1 MDNKQNEPTVEEL
14 LREPW
19 TQPLLAQWGEH
30 ALRWLLSRRLD
41 EPEEK
46 LFAVAGER
54 LHRPG
59 AALSDQE
66 AQLGARHMM
75 GGAVADDLSDF
86 IEEEIVLTSVS
97 DSSGIYGG
105 HGGDSGAGRPEA
117 SRQEFIAVRHAR
129 GADPLADSAALAHLA
144 GADVLNLGPPPALP
158 STIQRDEADLSVALE
173 ASGAPASAQS
183 VAVEQDVKAV
193 PPAIQEA
200 EPDAVTAFVAE
211 PSTPTPAPEFATA
224 PPLAAAEPVPE
235 PELEPESE
243 PELESELEHEPEAAP
258 EPAPVPEPIDPA
270 SPELSWCVPRDITFN
285 FSTRGGSE
293 LFQDFLDAFI
303 EEAGTELE
311 KLEDGLGA
319 WEREPA
325 GADAP
330 KQVSR
335 VLHTLKGIAKG
346 VGLQRYGTL
355 IHNFETLLDRLP
367 CESGGEVQ
375 YFRIINAWLDA
386 TVRGYDHIQH
396 TRNDVASELPLQ
408 QDAPAPAASASDG
421 GSASSGAAQL
431 QPLAPGQRREDR
443 KIADAGAQALG
454 AQQTIRISP
463 DALDYLLNLGN
474 EVQKLGVRASQS
486 TLQSKRAT
494 GELLSRLGSLRTH
507 IGRIS
512 DRALLSATASR
523 SGPGAELDALEMDQ
537 YSDIHEAASILR
549 EAVDDLDE
557 LARLAGRHTS
567 AAEALLKQQAGMV
580 ASLGSSIRAARV
592 VPVSRLMPGLR
603 RIVRTV
609 SAELGKAVNF
619 RVISEAGKLDR
630 DSHACCQI
638 ILEHMVRNA
647 LDHGIEPPAERI
659 SAGKSDTGVISI
671 DVRKQGTDYVVSLS
685 DDGRGIDPQR
695 MRDQARKKGLDVDV
709 DSLSDREAQRLV
721 FHRGFSTADK
731 ISEISGRG
739 VGMDIVMGELQRI
752 GGDIEIESNLG
763 RGTTFRIR
771 MPSNISVNGA
781 LLVTVADT
789 AYAIPFDGLIGVEHV
804 PVDEFLQAV
813 QEQTDLP
820 LLGRRCEP
828 AYLAGLC
835 SGVPL
840 PDRDNWGATVPVIV
854 AGAGQQ
860 HMAIA
865 VDRVEEALE
874 LVIRSLGSQFANL
887 PWVVGGTTSADGK
900 AIVALNLNQLVTRQ
914 AGESVPALSLEPV
927 ADVNLLVMVVDDS
940 RTQRM
945 VATSQLQSLG
955 VETVT
960 AENGLAAIE
969 LLTGLHRLPDVI
981 LLDIEMPLKDGIQT
995 LREIRRSPRLQAI
1008 PVIMV
1013 TSRTGPKHRALA
1025 EQAGCSGYMG
1035 KPFNFPLLVEQIAE
1049 LTGYPLRLS

>member
-19 TQPLLAQWGEH
+19 TQPPLAQWGEH

-105 HGGDSGAGRPEA
+105 RGGDSGAGRPEA
-117 SRQEFIAVRHAR
+117 PRQEFIAVRHAR

-386 TVRGYDHIQH
+386 T
-396 TRNDVASELPLQ
+396 
-408 QDAPAPAASASDG
+408 
-421 GSASSGAAQL
+421 
-431 QPLAPGQRREDR
+431 DR
-443 KIADAGAQALG
+443 K
-454 AQQTIRISP
+454 S
-463 DALDYLLNLGN
+463 
-474 EVQKLGVRASQS
+474 
-486 TLQSKRAT
+486 
-494 GELLSRLGSLRTH
+494 
-507 IGRIS
+507 
-512 DRALLSATASR
+512 
-523 SGPGAELDALEMDQ
+523 
-537 YSDIHEAASILR
+537 
-549 EAVDDLDE
+549 
-557 LARLAGRHTS
+557 
-567 AAEALLKQQAGMV
+567 
-580 ASLGSSIRAARV
+580 V
-592 VPVSRLMPGLR
+592 V
-603 RIVRTV
+603 
-609 SAELGKAVNF
+609 
-619 RVISEAGKLDR
+619 
-630 DSHACCQI
+630 
-638 ILEHMVRNA
+638 
-647 LDHGIEPPAERI
+647 
-659 SAGKSDTGVISI
+659 
-671 DVRKQGTDYVVSLS
+671 
-685 DDGRGIDPQR
+685 
-695 MRDQARKKGLDVDV
+695 
-709 DSLSDREAQRLV
+709 
-721 FHRGFSTADK
+721 
-731 ISEISGRG
+731 
-739 VGMDIVMGELQRI
+739 
-752 GGDIEIESNLG
+752 
-763 RGTTFRIR
+763 
-771 MPSNISVNGA
+771 
-781 LLVTVADT
+781 
-789 AYAIPFDGLIGVEHV
+789 
-804 PVDEFLQAV
+804 
-813 QEQTDLP
+813 
-820 LLGRRCEP
+820 
-828 AYLAGLC
+828 
-835 SGVPL
+835 
-840 PDRDNWGATVPVIV
+840 
-854 AGAGQQ
+854 
-860 HMAIA
+860 
-865 VDRVEEALE
+865 
-874 LVIRSLGSQFANL
+874 
-887 PWVVGGTTSADGK
+887 
-900 AIVALNLNQLVTRQ
+900 
-914 AGESVPALSLEPV
+914 
-927 ADVNLLVMVVDDS
+927 
-940 RTQRM
+940 
-945 VATSQLQSLG
+945 
-955 VETVT
+955 
-960 AENGLAAIE
+960 
-969 LLTGLHRLPDVI
+969 
-981 LLDIEMPLKDGIQT
+981 
-995 LREIRRSPRLQAI
+995 
-1008 PVIMV
+1008 
-1013 TSRTGPKHRALA
+1013 
-1025 EQAGCSGYMG
+1025 
-1035 KPFNFPLLVEQIAE
+1035 
-1049 LTGYPLRLS
+1049 